1 LGHVVEIQTMLS
13 RVLSG
18 SFSSDEKSLDMEIG
32 EGFEIMHGG
41 RLWRVVR
48 KSSSMPDLYLLE
60 TISAPIERTWE
71 ALPARSF
78 RVVGFAL

>member
-1 LGHVVEIQTMLS
+1 MMLS

-18 SFSSDEKSLDMEIG
+18 SFSNDEKSLDMEIG
-32 EGFEIMHGG
+32 EGSKIMHSG

-78 RVVGFAL
+78 RVVGVAM

>member
-1 LGHVVEIQTMLS
+1 MLS
-13 RVLSG
+13 SVLSG
-18 SFSSDEKSLDMEIG
+18 SFLNDEKSLDMEIR
-32 EGFEIMHGG
+32 EGSKIMHGG

-71 ALPARSF
+71 ALPTRGF
-78 RVVGFAL
+78 RVVGFEL

>member
-1 LGHVVEIQTMLS
+1 MLS
-13 RVLSG
+13 SVLSG
-18 SFSSDEKSLDMEIG
+18 SFSNDEKSLDMEIR
-32 EGFEIMHGG
+32 EGSEIIHGG

-60 TISAPIERTWE
+60 TISAPTERTWE

-78 RVVGFAL
+78 RLVGLAP